1 MSKLTLQSMN
11 QIIVKCENIKCP
23 KNRLDATYEQY
34 LKHFKEC
41 LDIKCS
47 LNCGTFIESIE

>member
-1 MSKLTLQSMN
+1 MSKLTLQSIN
-11 QIIVKCENIKCP
+11 QIILKCENIKCP
-23 KNRLDATYEQY
+23 KNRLDVTYEQY

-47 LNCGTFIESIE
+47 LNWGTFI